1 MNIRNTV
8 FGAGI
13 LLLALAGAILLLDPS
28 QVVTEPDPGFNVEV
42 SSYVDGDAEFVYI
55 PTTNETIDVLT
66 SYNITVDEKVR
77 EAIENRRISN
87 VSKNQPITVLVE
99 AEPDQLVQ
107 VEMNITDLDGEV
119 LHQSR
124 HMIGPGD
131 RN

>member
-13 LLLALAGAILLLDPS
+13 LLLAVAGAILILDPS
-28 QVVTEPDPGFNVEV
+28 QVITEPDPGFNVEV

-66 SYNITVDEKVR
+66 SYNITVDEQVR
-77 EAIENRRISN
+77 DSIENRRISN
-87 VSKNQPITVLVE
+87 VSNNQPITVLVE

-124 HMIGPGD
+124 HMIGPGP
-131 RN
+131 